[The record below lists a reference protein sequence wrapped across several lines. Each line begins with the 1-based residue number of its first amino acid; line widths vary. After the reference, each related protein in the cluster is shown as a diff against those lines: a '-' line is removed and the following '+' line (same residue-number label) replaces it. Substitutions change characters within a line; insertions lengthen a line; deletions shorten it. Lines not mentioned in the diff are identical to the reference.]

1 MDVNIKMINENVS
14 SYLTSLNVNHP
25 DFSVKELKKQLKEM
39 IGQEPAIEI
48 KREPKLINELVVKS
62 GAKIID
68 TKERINEIH
77 VYYVDMEKQ
86 KPVSLTLLF

>member
-1 MDVNIKMINENVS
+1 MDINIKMINENVS

-25 DFSVKELKKQLKEM
+25 DFSVKELKKHLKDM

-48 KREPKLINELVVKS
+48 KREAKVINELLIKS
-62 GAKIID
+62 GAKTND